1 MIIILE
7 NTNDYLMDIKE
18 IAGNILKDTID
29 KQIEPII
36 DKSIERSTEDNNQ
49 DKRIGKKG
57 FYSII
62 ALSAIVFIFIS
73 TITTLFFIDNVSKE
87 IISLADTSIMSIS
100 FVFST
105 LVGSQGFI
113 DFITAKKK

>member
-1 MIIILE
+1 
-7 NTNDYLMDIKE
+7 MDIKAL
-18 IAGNILKDTID
+18 AGDLLKEMDKNIVVEPSISEENIL
-29 KQIEPII
+29 
-36 DKSIERSTEDNNQ
+36 
-49 DKRIGKKG
+49 DKRVGKKG

-73 TITTLFFIDNVSKE
+73 TIVTLFFIENISKD